1 MSPQEIQLVV
11 ARDEQW
17 VPSAERVKISSTNI
31 RLETAVPQKEETLQ
45 VVIDIIKNSTCFRA
59 FTISADILEIFMQT
73 ILDICP
79 TVEGV
84 DFTDVPN
91 DDAALTFLID
101 LSYKGPLNRH
111 TNMFVDHMHRPWR
124 TLAAIIN
131 KCLSR
136 KTTSNDK
143 LKKSRI
149 DILWGMFNRVNVN
162 YPALIW
168 EDIAYQI
175 DHRKEKR
182 SRRENMPYPRFT
194 KIIINHFLKQHKSF
208 TNLNHKHYPTIKD
221 DGIVSWLKF
230 IRIGEDYQEYGHYIP
245 NVMLTDAIKHSKSYQ
260 MFIKYS
266 THQIPPKKSRG
277 KGSQG
282 KKTADTLVED
292 LPFKKKD
299 TLVEEVK
306 VSEEFDPKLA
316 KRKTSSKRRVK
327 KKVTLS
333 ADDNIIY
340 DDPDAALEL
349 AKSISQTEAEE
360 AEAARKVHDTH
371 ARIVTESISEYA
383 KKKSRGR
390 SSKSVIIQDTL
401 STPKSKPATS
411 KAKLKGVPSLTPEE
425 QEAADI
431 KQALKESKKTSRRKP
446 GTGGSNEGTGSI
458 PGVLDESTVVF
469 ATLSKGTGD
478 KDDDND
484 DVDKDDKDG
493 DADEKGDDH
502 VSGTQDADDEDVK
515 TESDDD
521 DIYKHKIHVIDTAKE
536 EAEKTSE
543 AKDDTKKTEL
553 PPASSSLSVS
563 SGFGDQ
569 FLKLSSDSSLVS
581 TVKDSAYTD
590 VSSLLD
596 IPIQQETPQTQ
607 SPYVQKVPVSVIPKT
622 TILPPIP
629 EIVTETPVS
638 IVVSSSQVT
647 PIIS

>member
-101 LSYKGPLNRH
+101 LSYKGPLNWH

-149 DILWGMFNRVNVN
+149 DILWGMFNRENVH
-162 YPALIW
+162 
-168 EDIAYQI
+168 QT
-175 DHRKEKR
+175 
-182 SRRENMPYPRFT
+182 F
-194 KIIINHFLKQHKSF
+194 Q
-208 TNLNHKHYPTIKD
+208 
-221 DGIVSWLKF
+221 
-230 IRIGEDYQEYGHYIP
+230 
-245 NVMLTDAIKHSKSYQ
+245 
-260 MFIKYS
+260 

-282 KKTADTLVED
+282 KKTA
-292 LPFKKKD
+292 D

-327 KKVTLS
+327 KKATLS

-340 DDPDAALEL
+340 DDLMTALG
-349 AKSISQTEAEE
+349 
-360 AEAARKVHDTH
+360 
-371 ARIVTESISEYA
+371 IVTESISESA

-458 PGVLDESTVVF
+458 PGILDESTIIS
-469 ATLSKGTGD
+469 TTSSEGTGSKIGVLDEEKDITEEKVIPKWGD

-484 DVDKDDKDG
+484 DVEKDDKDG
-493 DADEKGDDH
+493 DADDEGDDH
-502 VSGTQDADDEDVK
+502 VSDIQDADDEDDK
-515 TESDDD
+515 TES
-521 DIYKHKIHVIDTAKE
+521 V
-536 EAEKTSE
+536 
-543 AKDDTKKTEL
+543 
-553 PPASSSLSVS
+553 
-563 SGFGDQ
+563 
-569 FLKLSSDSSLVS
+569 
-581 TVKDSAYTD
+581 
-590 VSSLLD
+590 
-596 IPIQQETPQTQ
+596 
-607 SPYVQKVPVSVIPKT
+607 
-622 TILPPIP
+622 
-629 EIVTETPVS
+629 
-638 IVVSSSQVT
+638 
-647 PIIS
+647 